1 MLENYRNFAF
11 FHDFTLDEL
20 NFLEPLFKSCS
31 FQADEIIFEQG
42 EQAGTFFLLLSGT
55 VAIRFK
61 PYDGPEITI
70 THISEGSAFG
80 WSALVGSEVYTSG
93 AVSKT
98 ECQTICISGT
108 DLRELCLGHPEIG
121 QSILDRL
128 ANMVSNRWTN
138 AQQQVREMIQN
149 RVTSQKT
156 DLTRGSTN
164 METYSSEDQLKGLLE
179 QVSAYVEQ
187 YHGGSVQFVSLEGKV
202 LKVRLGGACLGC
214 PLSPATLHG
223 WVAGTVHQF
232 FPDVEV
238 VAAE

>member
-1 MLENYRNFAF
+1 MLENFR
-11 FHDFTLDEL
+11 DFTFFQDFTPDEIGL
-20 NFLEPLFKSCS
+20 LEPLFKSCS
-31 FQADEIIFEQG
+31 FEAGETIFEQG
-42 EQAGTFFLLLSGT
+42 EQAGIFFLLLKGN

-61 PYDGPEITI
+61 PYDGPEITV
-70 THISEGSAFG
+70 THIGGGGAFG

-93 AVSKT
+93 AVSET
-98 ECQTICISGT
+98 ECQTICISGE
-108 DLRELCLGHPEIG
+108 DLRELCLSHPGIG

-128 ANMVSNRWTN
+128 ARMVSTRWTN
-138 AQQQVREMIQN
+138 AQQQVRDMIHN
-149 RVTSQKT
+149 RVASQNSTAAKGGTS
-156 DLTRGSTN
+156 
-164 METYSSEDQLKGLLE
+164 MESYSSEDQLKGLLE

-187 YHGGSVQFVSLEGKV
+187 YHGGSVEFVSLQGRV

-223 WVAGTVHQF
+223 WVAGTVRQF